1 MFMQRIVQ
9 KFGGTSIGSINKIKN
24 VCSLIKKEF
33 DIGNQVVVVSS
44 AMSGETNKLV
54 DLAENFDITTNK
66 NEYDMI
72 VSTGEQISIALISM
86 ALKELGITGRPLLGW
101 QVPINCNNDYTK
113 AKINNIDNKLILK
126 IIKNKEIPIIAGFQG
141 IDNTN
146 KIVTLGRGGSDTS
159 AVAIAAAIS
168 ADRCDIYTDVDGIY
182 TCDPRI
188 VSNARKLEKISYEEM
203 LEFASLGA
211 KVLQTRSVEMA
222 MRHEMV
228 VQVLSS
234 KTGAKGTFLTKE
246 DKKME
251 NELVSGIAYTK
262 DEANITLIN
271 ILDKPG
277 VAAKIF
283 TPLSKTNINVDMIV
297 QTGSENGKNINFTYT
312 VSRKDLKQAINIMEK
327 NKENIAFERI
337 ITNDTLAKIS
347 IIGLGMRTHTGVADK
362 MFSALATKNINIHV
376 ISTSEIK
383 ISVLIN
389 EKLIKKALK
398 VLHSTFGLDNK

>member
-1 MFMQRIVQ
+1 MQRIVQ
-9 KFGGTSIGSINKIKN
+9 KFGGTSVGNISKIKK
-24 VCSLIKKEF
+24 VCGLIKKEF
-33 DIGNQVVVVSS
+33 ESGNQVVVVSS

-54 DLAENFDITTNK
+54 DLAENFDVTNNK
-66 NEYDMI
+66 KEYDMI

-86 ALKELGITGRPLLGW
+86 ALKEIGILAKPLLGW
-101 QVPINCNNDYTK
+101 QVPIIGSKEQTK
-113 AKINNIDNKLILK
+113 AKINKIDNKLLLK
-126 IIKNKEIPIIAGFQG
+126 IINNNEIPIIAGFQG
-141 IDNTN
+141 VDDDNN
-146 KIVTLGRGGSDTS
+146 IVTLGRGGSDTS

-182 TCDPRI
+182 TCDPRM
-188 VSNARKLEKISYEEM
+188 VSKAKKLERISYEEM

-222 MRHEMV
+222 MRHNV
-228 VQVLSS
+228 TVQVLSS
-234 KTGAKGTFLTKE
+234 QTGKKGTFLTKE

-283 TPLSKTNINVDMIV
+283 IPLSKSNINVDMIV

-312 VSRKDLKQAINIMEK
+312 VSRKDLKQAILIMEENK
-327 NKENIAFERI
+327 NNIGFERL
-337 ITNDTLAKIS
+337 ITNDSLAKIS
-347 IIGLGMRTHTGVADK
+347 IIGLGMRTHTGVANK
-362 MFSALATKNINIHV
+362 MFSALASEKINIHV

-389 EKLIKKALK
+389 EELIKKALK
-398 VLHSTFGLDNK
+398 VLHTTFGLDSY

>member
-1 MFMQRIVQ
+1 MQRIVQ
-9 KFGGTSIGSINKIKN
+9 KFGGTSVGSISKIIK
-24 VCSLIKKEF
+24 VCELIKKEF
-33 DIGNQVVVVSS
+33 ENGNQVVVVSS
-44 AMSGETNKLV
+44 AMSGETNKLLN
-54 DLAENFDITTNK
+54 LAENFDASTNK
-66 NEYDMI
+66 KEYDMI
-72 VSTGEQISIALISM
+72 VSTGEQISIALIAM
-86 ALKELGITGRPLLGW
+86 ALKSIGINAKPLLGW
-101 QVPINCNNDYTK
+101 QVPIIGSSNHTE
-113 AKINNIDNKLILK
+113 AKINKVDNKKILE

-141 IDNTN
+141 IDKKNN
-146 KIVTLGRGGSDTS
+146 IVTFGRGGSDTS

-182 TCDPRI
+182 TCDPRM
-188 VSNARKLEKISYEEM
+188 VTKAKKLERISYEEM

-222 MRHEMV
+222 MRHNV
-228 VQVLSS
+228 TVQVLSS
-234 KTGAKGTFLTKE
+234 QTGKKGTFLTKE

-262 DEANITLIN
+262 DEAKITLIN
-271 ILDKPG
+271 ILDNPG

-283 TPLSKTNINVDMIV
+283 VPLSKNNINVDMIV

-312 VSRKDLKQAINIMEK
+312 VSRKALKKAILIMEDNK
-327 NKENIAFERI
+327 NNINFERI
-337 ITNDTLAKIS
+337 ITNDSLAKVS

-362 MFSALATKNINIHV
+362 MFSALASENINIHV

-389 EKLIKKALK
+389 EELVKKALET
-398 VLHSTFGLDNK
+398 LHTKFELDSY

>member
-33 DIGNQVVVVSS
+33 DIGNQIVVVSS

-188 VSNARKLEKISYEEM
+188 VPNARKLEKISYEEM

-283 TPLSKTNINVDMIV
+283 TPLSKANINVDMIV

>member
-1 MFMQRIVQ
+1 MQRIVQ
-9 KFGGTSIGSINKIKN
+9 KFGGTSVGSISKIKKA
-24 VCSLIKKEF
+24 CELIKKEF
-33 DIGNQVVVVSS
+33 ENGNQVVVVSS

-54 DLAENFDITTNK
+54 DLAENFDVTNNK
-66 NEYDMI
+66 KEYDMI

-86 ALKELGITGRPLLGW
+86 ALKEIGMHAKPLLGW
-101 QVPINCNNDYTK
+101 QVPIIGSKEQTK
-113 AKINNIDNKLILK
+113 AKINKIDNKLLLK
-126 IIKNKEIPIIAGFQG
+126 IINNNEIPIIAGFQG
-141 IDNTN
+141 VDDDDN
-146 KIVTLGRGGSDTS
+146 IVTFGRGGSDTS

-182 TCDPRI
+182 TCDPRM
-188 VSNARKLEKISYEEM
+188 VSKAKKLERISYEEM

-222 MRHEMV
+222 MRYNV
-228 VQVLSS
+228 TVQVLSS
-234 KTGAKGTFLTKE
+234 QTGEKGTFLTKE

-283 TPLSKTNINVDMIV
+283 TPLSKSNINVDMIV

-312 VSRKDLKQAINIMEK
+312 VSRKDLKQAILIMEENK
-327 NKENIAFERI
+327 NNINFERL
-337 ITNDTLAKIS
+337 ITNDSLAKIS
-347 IIGLGMRTHTGVADK
+347 IIGLGMRTHTGVANK
-362 MFSALATKNINIHV
+362 MFSALASEKINIHV

-389 EKLIKKALK
+389 EELIKKALK
-398 VLHSTFGLDNK
+398 VLHTTFGLDNY

>member
-86 ALKELGITGRPLLGW
+86 ALKELGITARPLLGW

-283 TPLSKTNINVDMIV
+283 TPLSKANINVDMIV

-362 MFSALATKNINIHV
+362 MFSALASKNINIHV

>member
-1 MFMQRIVQ
+1 MQIIVQ
-9 KFGGTSIGSINKIKN
+9 KFGGTSVGSISKIMKACELIEKEVKN
-24 VCSLIKKEF
+24 
-33 DIGNQVVVVSS
+33 GNQVIVVSS

-54 DLAENFDITTNK
+54 SLAENFDVSKNK
-66 NEYDMI
+66 KEYDMI
-72 VSTGEQISIALISM
+72 VSTGEQVSIALISM
-86 ALKELGITGRPLLGW
+86 ALRKLGIAARPLLGW
-101 QVPINCNNDYTK
+101 QVPILCNSEHTK
-113 AKINNIDNKLILK
+113 AKINNIDSKKILE
-126 IIKNKEIPIIAGFQG
+126 IMKNKEIPIIAGFQG
-141 IDNTN
+141 IDENN
-146 KIVTLGRGGSDTS
+146 NIVTLGRGGSDTS
-159 AVAIAAAIS
+159 AVAIAASIS

-188 VSNARKLEKISYEEM
+188 VSKAKKLNRISYEEM

-222 MRHEMV
+222 MRHNV
-228 VQVLSS
+228 TVQVLSS
-234 KTGAKGTFLTKE
+234 QTGQKGTFLIKE

-251 NELVSGIAYTK
+251 KELVSGIAYTK

-271 ILDKPG
+271 ISDNPG

-283 TPLSKTNINVDMIV
+283 IPLSKKNINVDMIV

-312 VSRKDLKQAINIMEK
+312 VSRKDLKQAILVMEENKNNI
-327 NKENIAFERI
+327 NFERI
-337 ITNDTLAKIS
+337 ITNDSLAKIS

-362 MFSALATKNINIHV
+362 MFSALASENINIHV

-389 EKLIKKALK
+389 EELVKKALET
-398 VLHSTFGLDNK
+398 LHTKFELDNN

>member
-1 MFMQRIVQ
+1 MQRIVQ
-9 KFGGTSIGSINKIKN
+9 KFGGTSVGNISKIKK
-24 VCSLIKKEF
+24 VCELIKKEF
-33 DIGNQVVVVSS
+33 ESGNQVVVVSS

-54 DLAENFDITTNK
+54 DLAENFDVTNNK
-66 NEYDMI
+66 KEYDMI

-86 ALKELGITGRPLLGW
+86 ALKEIGILAKPLLGW
-101 QVPINCNNDYTK
+101 QVPIIGSKEQTK
-113 AKINNIDNKLILK
+113 AKINKIDNKLLLK
-126 IIKNKEIPIIAGFQG
+126 IINNNEIPIIAGFQG
-141 IDNTN
+141 VDDDDN
-146 KIVTLGRGGSDTS
+146 IVTFGRGGSDTS

-182 TCDPRI
+182 TCDPRM
-188 VSNARKLEKISYEEM
+188 VSKAKKLERISYEEM

-222 MRHEMV
+222 MRHNV
-228 VQVLSS
+228 TVQVLSS
-234 KTGAKGTFLTKE
+234 QTGKKGTFLTKE

-283 TPLSKTNINVDMIV
+283 TPLSERNINVDMIV

-312 VSRKDLKQAINIMEK
+312 VSRKDLKQAILIMEENK
-327 NKENIAFERI
+327 NNIGFERL
-337 ITNDTLAKIS
+337 ITNDSLAKIS
-347 IIGLGMRTHTGVADK
+347 IIGLGMRTHTGVANK
-362 MFSALATKNINIHV
+362 MFSALASEKINIHV

-389 EKLIKKALK
+389 EELIKKALK
-398 VLHSTFGLDNK
+398 VLHTTFGLDSY

>member
-1 MFMQRIVQ
+1 MQRIVQ
-9 KFGGTSIGSINKIKN
+9 KFGGTSVGSISKIIKA
-24 VCSLIKKEF
+24 CKLIKKEF
-33 DIGNQVVVVSS
+33 ENGNQVVVVSS
-44 AMSGETNKLV
+44 AMSGETNKLLN
-54 DLAENFDITTNK
+54 LAENFDASTNK
-66 NEYDMI
+66 KEYDMI
-72 VSTGEQISIALISM
+72 VSTGEQISIALIAM
-86 ALKELGITGRPLLGW
+86 ALKSIGINAKPLLGW
-101 QVPINCNNDYTK
+101 QVPIIGSSNHTE
-113 AKINNIDNKLILK
+113 AKINKIDDKKILE

-141 IDNTN
+141 IDKKNN
-146 KIVTLGRGGSDTS
+146 IVTFGRGGSDTS

-182 TCDPRI
+182 TCDPRM
-188 VSNARKLEKISYEEM
+188 VTKAKKLERISYEEM

-222 MRHEMV
+222 MRHNV
-228 VQVLSS
+228 TVQVLSS
-234 KTGAKGTFLTKE
+234 QTGKKGTFLTKE

-262 DEANITLIN
+262 DEAKITLIN
-271 ILDKPG
+271 ILDNPG

-283 TPLSKTNINVDMIV
+283 VPLSKNNINVDMIV

-312 VSRKDLKQAINIMEK
+312 VSRKALKKAILIMEDNK
-327 NKENIAFERI
+327 NNINFERI
-337 ITNDTLAKIS
+337 ITNDSLAKVS

-362 MFSALATKNINIHV
+362 MFSALASENINIHV

-389 EKLIKKALK
+389 EELVKKALET
-398 VLHSTFGLDNK
+398 LHTKFELDSY

>member
-1 MFMQRIVQ
+1 MQRIVQ
-9 KFGGTSIGSINKIKN
+9 KFGGTSVGNISKIKK
-24 VCSLIKKEF
+24 VCELIKKEF
-33 DIGNQVVVVSS
+33 ESGNQVVVVSS

-54 DLAENFDITTNK
+54 DLAENFDVTNNK
-66 NEYDMI
+66 KEYDMI

-86 ALKELGITGRPLLGW
+86 ALKEIGMHAKPLLGW
-101 QVPINCNNDYTK
+101 QVPIIGSKEQTK
-113 AKINNIDNKLILK
+113 AKINKIDNKLILK
-126 IIKNKEIPIIAGFQG
+126 IINNNEIPIIAGFQG
-141 IDNTN
+141 VDDDNN
-146 KIVTLGRGGSDTS
+146 IVTLGRGGSDTS

-182 TCDPRI
+182 TCDPRM
-188 VSNARKLEKISYEEM
+188 VSKAKKLERISYEEM

-222 MRHEMV
+222 MRHNV
-228 VQVLSS
+228 TVQVLSS
-234 KTGAKGTFLTKE
+234 QTGKKGTFLTKE

-283 TPLSKTNINVDMIV
+283 TPLSKSNINVDMIV

-312 VSRKDLKQAINIMEK
+312 VSRKDLKQAILIMEENK
-327 NKENIAFERI
+327 NNINFERL
-337 ITNDTLAKIS
+337 ITNDSLAKIS
-347 IIGLGMRTHTGVADK
+347 IIGLGMRTHTGVANK
-362 MFSALATKNINIHV
+362 MFSALASEKINIHV

-389 EKLIKKALK
+389 EELIKKALK
-398 VLHSTFGLDNK
+398 VLHTTFGLDNY

>member
-1 MFMQRIVQ
+1 MQRIVQ
-9 KFGGTSIGSINKIKN
+9 KFGGTSVGNISKIKK
-24 VCSLIKKEF
+24 VCELIKKEF
-33 DIGNQVVVVSS
+33 ESGNQVVVVSS

-54 DLAENFDITTNK
+54 DLAENFDVTNNK
-66 NEYDMI
+66 KEYDMI

-86 ALKELGITGRPLLGW
+86 ALKEIGILAKPLLGW
-101 QVPINCNNDYTK
+101 QVPIIGSKEQTK
-113 AKINNIDNKLILK
+113 AKINKIDKKILLK
-126 IIKNKEIPIIAGFQG
+126 IINNNEIPIIAGFQG
-141 IDNTN
+141 VDDDNN
-146 KIVTLGRGGSDTS
+146 IVTLGRGGSDTS

-182 TCDPRI
+182 TCDPRM
-188 VSNARKLEKISYEEM
+188 VSKAKKLERISYEEM

-222 MRHEMV
+222 MRHNV
-228 VQVLSS
+228 TVQVLSS
-234 KTGAKGTFLTKE
+234 QTGKKGTFLTKE

-283 TPLSKTNINVDMIV
+283 TPLSERNINVDMIV

-312 VSRKDLKQAINIMEK
+312 VSRKDLKQAILIMEENK
-327 NKENIAFERI
+327 NNIGFERL
-337 ITNDTLAKIS
+337 ITNDSLAKIS
-347 IIGLGMRTHTGVADK
+347 IIGLGMRTHTGVANK
-362 MFSALATKNINIHV
+362 MFSALASEKINIHV

-389 EKLIKKALK
+389 EELIKKALK
-398 VLHSTFGLDNK
+398 VLHTTFGLDSY

>member
-1 MFMQRIVQ
+1 MQRIVQ
-9 KFGGTSIGSINKIKN
+9 KFGGTSVGSISKIKK
-24 VCSLIKKEF
+24 VCELIKKEF
-33 DIGNQVVVVSS
+33 ENGNQVVVVSS

-54 DLAENFDITTNK
+54 DLAENFDVTNNK
-66 NEYDMI
+66 TEYDMI
-72 VSTGEQISIALISM
+72 LSTGEQISIALISM
-86 ALKELGITGRPLLGW
+86 ALKEIGIHAKPLLGW
-101 QVPINCNNDYTK
+101 QVPIIGSKEQTK
-113 AKINNIDNKLILK
+113 AKINKIDNKLLLK
-126 IIKNKEIPIIAGFQG
+126 IINNNEIPIIAGFQG
-141 IDNTN
+141 VDDDNN
-146 KIVTLGRGGSDTS
+146 IVTLGRGGSDTS

-182 TCDPRI
+182 TCDPRM
-188 VSNARKLEKISYEEM
+188 VSKAKKLERISYEEM

-222 MRHEMV
+222 MRYNV
-228 VQVLSS
+228 TVQVLSS
-234 KTGAKGTFLTKE
+234 QTGKKGTFLTKE

-283 TPLSKTNINVDMIV
+283 TPLSESNINVDMIV

-312 VSRKDLKQAINIMEK
+312 VSRKDLKQAILIMEENK
-327 NKENIAFERI
+327 NNIGFERL
-337 ITNDTLAKIS
+337 ITNDSLAKIS
-347 IIGLGMRTHTGVADK
+347 IIGLGMRTHTGVANK
-362 MFSALATKNINIHV
+362 MFSALASEKINIHV

-389 EKLIKKALK
+389 EELIKKALN
-398 VLHSTFGLDNK
+398 VLHTTFGLDSY

>member
-1 MFMQRIVQ
+1 MQRIVQ
-9 KFGGTSIGSINKIKN
+9 KFGGTSVGSISKIIKA
-24 VCSLIKKEF
+24 CELIEKEF
-33 DIGNQVVVVSS
+33 KNGNQVVVVSS

-54 DLAENFDITTNK
+54 NLAENFDISKNK
-66 NEYDMI
+66 IEYDMI
-72 VSTGEQISIALISM
+72 VSTGEQISIALIAM
-86 ALKELGITGRPLLGW
+86 ALKKIGITAKPLLGW
-101 QVPINCNNDYTK
+101 QVPIIGSSDHTK
-113 AKINNIDNKLILK
+113 AKINKIDNKKILE

-141 IDNTN
+141 IDINN
-146 KIVTLGRGGSDTS
+146 NIVTFGRGGSDTS

-168 ADRCDIYTDVDGIY
+168 ADRCDIYTDVDGVY
-182 TCDPRI
+182 TCDPRM
-188 VSNARKLEKISYEEM
+188 VEKAKKLERISYEEM

-222 MRHEMV
+222 MRHNV
-228 VQVLSS
+228 TVQVLSS
-234 KTGAKGTFLTKE
+234 KTGEKGTFLTKE

-262 DEANITLIN
+262 DEAKITLIN
-271 ILDKPG
+271 ILDNPG

-283 TPLSKTNINVDMIV
+283 VPLSKNNINVDMIV

-312 VSRKDLKQAINIMEK
+312 VSRKDLKQAILIMEK
-327 NKENIAFERI
+327 NKNNINFERI
-337 ITNDTLAKIS
+337 ITNDTLAKVS

-362 MFSALATKNINIHV
+362 MFSALASENINIHV

-389 EKLIKKALK
+389 EELIKKALET
-398 VLHSTFGLDNK
+398 LHTKFGLDNC

>member
-1 MFMQRIVQ
+1 MQRIVQ
-9 KFGGTSIGSINKIKN
+9 KFGGTSVGSISKIIKACELIEKEIKN
-24 VCSLIKKEF
+24 
-33 DIGNQVVVVSS
+33 GNQVIVVSS

-54 DLAENFDITTNK
+54 GLAENFDISKNK
-66 NEYDMI
+66 LEYDMI
-72 VSTGEQISIALISM
+72 VSTGEQVSIALISM
-86 ALKELGITGRPLLGW
+86 ALRKIGIAARPLLGW
-101 QVPINCNNDYTK
+101 QVPILCNNNHIE
-113 AKINNIDNKLILK
+113 AKINNIESNNILK
-126 IIKNKEIPIIAGFQG
+126 IIENKEVPIIAGFQG
-141 IDNTN
+141 IDENN
-146 KIVTLGRGGSDTS
+146 NIVTLGRGGSDTS
-159 AVAIAAAIS
+159 AVAIAASVS

-188 VSNARKLEKISYEEM
+188 VSKAKKLNRISYEEM

-222 MRHEMV
+222 MRHNV
-228 VQVLSS
+228 TVQVLSS
-234 KTGAKGTFLTKE
+234 QTGRKGTFLIKE

-271 ILDKPG
+271 ISDNPG

-283 TPLSKTNINVDMIV
+283 IPLSKKNINVDMIV

-312 VSRKDLKQAINIMEK
+312 VSRKDLKQAILVMEENKNNI
-327 NKENIAFERI
+327 NFESI
-337 ITNDTLAKIS
+337 ITNDSLAKIS

-362 MFSALATKNINIHV
+362 MFSALASENINIHV

-389 EKLIKKALK
+389 EELVKKALET
-398 VLHSTFGLDNK
+398 LHTKFELDNN

>member
-33 DIGNQVVVVSS
+33 DIGNQIVVVSS

-54 DLAENFDITTNK
+54 DLAENFDIATNK

-86 ALKELGITGRPLLGW
+86 ALKELGIAARPLLGW

-113 AKINNIDNKLILK
+113 AKINNIDNELILK

-283 TPLSKTNINVDMIV
+283 TPLSKANINVDMIV

-312 VSRKDLKQAINIMEK
+312 ISKKDLKQAINIMEE

-337 ITNDTLAKIS
+337 ITSDTLAKIS
-347 IIGLGMRTHTGVADK
+347 IIGLGMRTHTGVANK
-362 MFSALATKNINIHV
+362 MFSALASKNINIHV

>member
-1 MFMQRIVQ
+1 MQRIVQ
-9 KFGGTSIGSINKIKN
+9 KFGGTSVGSISKIIKA
-24 VCSLIKKEF
+24 CKLIQKEF
-33 DIGNQVVVVSS
+33 ENGNQVVVVSS

-54 DLAENFDITTNK
+54 NLAENFDVSINK
-66 NEYDMI
+66 KEYDMI
-72 VSTGEQISIALISM
+72 VSTGEQISIALIAM
-86 ALKELGITGRPLLGW
+86 ALKRIGITAKPLLGW
-101 QVPINCNNDYTK
+101 QVPIIGSSSHTE
-113 AKINNIDNKLILK
+113 AKINKIDDKKILE

-141 IDNTN
+141 VDKNN
-146 KIVTLGRGGSDTS
+146 NIVTFGRGGSDTS

-168 ADRCDIYTDVDGIY
+168 ADRCDIYTDVDGVY
-182 TCDPRI
+182 TCDPRMVI
-188 VSNARKLEKISYEEM
+188 KAKKLERISYEEM

-222 MRHEMV
+222 MRHNV
-228 VQVLSS
+228 TVQVLSS
-234 KTGAKGTFLTKE
+234 QTGEKGTFLTKE

-262 DEANITLIN
+262 DEAKITLIN
-271 ILDKPG
+271 ILDNPG

-283 TPLSKTNINVDMIV
+283 VPLSKNNINVDMIV

-312 VSRKDLKQAINIMEK
+312 VSRKDLKKAILIMEDNK
-327 NKENIAFERI
+327 NNINFERI
-337 ITNDTLAKIS
+337 ITNDSLAKIS

-362 MFSALATKNINIHV
+362 MFSALASENINIHV

-389 EKLIKKALK
+389 EELIKKALEA
-398 VLHSTFGLDNK
+398 LHTKFKLDSY

>member
-1 MFMQRIVQ
+1 MQRIVQ
-9 KFGGTSIGSINKIKN
+9 KFGGTSVGSISKIIKA
-24 VCSLIKKEF
+24 CKLIKKEF
-33 DIGNQVVVVSS
+33 ENGNQVVVVSS
-44 AMSGETNKLV
+44 AMSGETNKLLN
-54 DLAENFDITTNK
+54 LAENFDASTNK
-66 NEYDMI
+66 KEYDMI
-72 VSTGEQISIALISM
+72 VSTGEQISIALIAM
-86 ALKELGITGRPLLGW
+86 ALKSIGINAKPLLGW
-101 QVPINCNNDYTK
+101 QVPIIGSSNHTE
-113 AKINNIDNKLILK
+113 AKINKIDDKKILE

-141 IDNTN
+141 VDKKNN
-146 KIVTLGRGGSDTS
+146 IVTFGRGGSDTS

-182 TCDPRI
+182 TCDPRM
-188 VSNARKLEKISYEEM
+188 VTKAKKLERISYEEM

-222 MRHEMV
+222 MRHNV
-228 VQVLSS
+228 TVQVLSS
-234 KTGAKGTFLTKE
+234 QTGKKGTFLTKE

-262 DEANITLIN
+262 DEAKITLIN
-271 ILDKPG
+271 ILDNPG

-283 TPLSKTNINVDMIV
+283 VPLSKNNINVDMIV

-312 VSRKDLKQAINIMEK
+312 VSRKALKKAILIMEDNK
-327 NKENIAFERI
+327 NNINFERI
-337 ITNDTLAKIS
+337 ITNDSLAKVS

-362 MFSALATKNINIHV
+362 MFSALASENINIHV

-389 EKLIKKALK
+389 EELVKKALET
-398 VLHSTFGLDNK
+398 LHTKFELDSY

>member
-1 MFMQRIVQ
+1 MQRIVQ
-9 KFGGTSIGSINKIKN
+9 KFGGTSVGNISKIKK
-24 VCSLIKKEF
+24 VCELIKKEF
-33 DIGNQVVVVSS
+33 ENGNQVVVVSS
-44 AMSGETNKLV
+44 AMSGATNKLV
-54 DLAENFDITTNK
+54 DLAENFDVTNNK
-66 NEYDMI
+66 KEYDMI

-86 ALKELGITGRPLLGW
+86 ALKEIGILAKPLLGW
-101 QVPINCNNDYTK
+101 QVPIIGSKEQTK
-113 AKINNIDNKLILK
+113 AKINKIDNKLLLK
-126 IIKNKEIPIIAGFQG
+126 IINNNEIPIIAGFQG
-141 IDNTN
+141 VDDDNN
-146 KIVTLGRGGSDTS
+146 IVTFGRGGSDTS

-182 TCDPRI
+182 TCDPRM
-188 VSNARKLEKISYEEM
+188 VSKAKKLERISYEEM

-222 MRHEMV
+222 MRHNV
-228 VQVLSS
+228 TVQVLSS
-234 KTGAKGTFLTKE
+234 QTGKKGTFLTKE

-283 TPLSKTNINVDMIV
+283 TPLSERNINVDMIV

-312 VSRKDLKQAINIMEK
+312 VSRKDLKQAILIMEENK
-327 NKENIAFERI
+327 NNIGFERL
-337 ITNDTLAKIS
+337 ITNDSLAKIS
-347 IIGLGMRTHTGVADK
+347 IIGLGMRTHTGVANK
-362 MFSALATKNINIHV
+362 MFSALASEKINIHV

-389 EKLIKKALK
+389 EELIKKALK
-398 VLHSTFGLDNK
+398 VLHTTFGLDSY

>member
-1 MFMQRIVQ
+1 MQRIVQ
-9 KFGGTSIGSINKIKN
+9 KFGGTSVGSISKIIKA
-24 VCSLIKKEF
+24 CKLIKKEF
-33 DIGNQVVVVSS
+33 ENGNQVVVVSS
-44 AMSGETNKLV
+44 AMSGETNKLLN
-54 DLAENFDITTNK
+54 LAENFDASTNK
-66 NEYDMI
+66 KEYDMI
-72 VSTGEQISIALISM
+72 VSTGEQISIALIAM
-86 ALKELGITGRPLLGW
+86 ALKSIGINAKPLLGW
-101 QVPINCNNDYTK
+101 QVPIIGSSNHTE
-113 AKINNIDNKLILK
+113 AKINKIDNKKILE

-141 IDNTN
+141 VDKNN
-146 KIVTLGRGGSDTS
+146 NIVTFGRGGSDTS

-182 TCDPRI
+182 TCDPRM
-188 VSNARKLEKISYEEM
+188 VTKAKKLERISYEEM

-222 MRHEMV
+222 MRHNV
-228 VQVLSS
+228 IVQVLSS
-234 KTGAKGTFLTKE
+234 QTGEKGTFLTKE

-262 DEANITLIN
+262 DEAKITLIN
-271 ILDKPG
+271 ILDNPG

-283 TPLSKTNINVDMIV
+283 VPLSKNNINVDMIV

-312 VSRKDLKQAINIMEK
+312 VSRKALKKAILIMEDNK
-327 NKENIAFERI
+327 NNINFERI
-337 ITNDTLAKIS
+337 ITNDSLAKVS

-362 MFSALATKNINIHV
+362 MFSALASENINIHV

-389 EKLIKKALK
+389 EELIKKALET
-398 VLHSTFGLDNK
+398 LHTKFGLDNC

>member
-1 MFMQRIVQ
+1 MQRIVQ
-9 KFGGTSIGSINKIKN
+9 KFGGTSVGSISKIIKACELIEKEIKN
-24 VCSLIKKEF
+24 
-33 DIGNQVVVVSS
+33 GNQVIVVSS

-54 DLAENFDITTNK
+54 GLAENFDISKNK
-66 NEYDMI
+66 LEYDMI
-72 VSTGEQISIALISM
+72 VSTGEQVSIALISM
-86 ALKELGITGRPLLGW
+86 ALRKIGIVARPLLGW
-101 QVPINCNNDYTK
+101 QVPILCNNNHIE
-113 AKINNIDNKLILK
+113 AKINNIESNNILK
-126 IIKNKEIPIIAGFQG
+126 IIENKEVPIIAGFQG
-141 IDNTN
+141 IDENN
-146 KIVTLGRGGSDTS
+146 NIVTLGRGGSDTS
-159 AVAIAAAIS
+159 AVAIAASVS

-188 VSNARKLEKISYEEM
+188 VSKAKKLNKISYEEM

-222 MRHEMV
+222 MRHNV
-228 VQVLSS
+228 TVQVLSS
-234 KTGAKGTFLTKE
+234 QTGQKGTFLIKE

-271 ILDKPG
+271 ILDNPG

-283 TPLSKTNINVDMIV
+283 IPLSKNNINVDMIV

-312 VSRKDLKQAINIMEK
+312 VSRKDLKQAILVMEENKNNI
-327 NKENIAFERI
+327 NFERI
-337 ITNDTLAKIS
+337 ITNDSLAKIS

-362 MFSALATKNINIHV
+362 MFSALASENINIHV

-389 EKLIKKALK
+389 EELVKKALET
-398 VLHSTFGLDNK
+398 LHTKFELDNN

>member
-1 MFMQRIVQ
+1 MQIIVQ
-9 KFGGTSIGSINKIKN
+9 KFGGTSVGSISKIMKACELIEKEVKN
-24 VCSLIKKEF
+24 
-33 DIGNQVVVVSS
+33 GNQVIVVSS

-54 DLAENFDITTNK
+54 SLAENFDVSKNK
-66 NEYDMI
+66 KEYDMI
-72 VSTGEQISIALISM
+72 VSTGEQVSIALISM
-86 ALKELGITGRPLLGW
+86 ALRKLGIAARPLLGW
-101 QVPINCNNDYTK
+101 QVPILCNSEHTK
-113 AKINNIDNKLILK
+113 AKINNIDSKKILE
-126 IIKNKEIPIIAGFQG
+126 IMKNKEIPIIAGFQG
-141 IDNTN
+141 IDENN
-146 KIVTLGRGGSDTS
+146 NIVTLGRGGSDTS
-159 AVAIAAAIS
+159 AVAIAASIS

-188 VSNARKLEKISYEEM
+188 VSKAKKLNRISYEEM

-222 MRHEMV
+222 MRHNV
-228 VQVLSS
+228 TVQVLSS
-234 KTGAKGTFLTKE
+234 QTGQKGTFLIKE

-251 NELVSGIAYTK
+251 KELVSGIAYTK

-271 ILDKPG
+271 ILDNPG

-283 TPLSKTNINVDMIV
+283 IPLSKNNINVDMIV

-312 VSRKDLKQAINIMEK
+312 VSRKDLKQAILVMEENKNNI
-327 NKENIAFERI
+327 NFERI
-337 ITNDTLAKIS
+337 ITNDSLAKIS

-362 MFSALATKNINIHV
+362 MFSALASENINIHV

-389 EKLIKKALK
+389 EELVKKALET
-398 VLHSTFGLDNK
+398 LHTKFELDNN